1 MVFAG
6 AAVFASC
13 GCAHL
18 ATVKTTK
25 PRVPTIIAGDDQL
38 RTATEHLAHAERAQP
53 LLSLGEDLS
62 AAKPSF
68 QVLEQRRND
77 SSAQS
82 IYNFFVARA
91 AENLERAKIQPWQ
104 HKIDIVNGG
113 SDYILTTPQPI
124 DSEHDPSRYD
134 LFPTDTF
141 DIDLPLSGHDG
152 IECRTG
158 GASGDHQVIMTFATP
173 VTVNGNPQAEVKRGI
188 GQIGTGGSSN
198 GGIVSVNGAVVTVPL
213 TNVANAQTVTIRL
226 NNVSDGTYRNNVSVP
241 MGVLVGDVNATRLV
255 DGTDV
260 SLVQQHTGKTANST
274 NFRFDVDASGLIDA
288 NDVSQVQSHIGTSLP
303 PPH

>member
-1 MVFAG
+1 LNGF
-6 AAVFASC
+6 C
-13 GCAHL
+13 GG
-18 ATVKTTK
+18 T
-25 PRVPTIIAGDDQL
+25 
-38 RTATEHLAHAERAQP
+38 
-53 LLSLGEDLS
+53 
-62 AAKPSF
+62 
-68 QVLEQRRND
+68 
-77 SSAQS
+77 
-82 IYNFFVARA
+82 
-91 AENLERAKIQPWQ
+91 
-104 HKIDIVNGG
+104 
-113 SDYILTTPQPI
+113 DYIQDEVGLGKHGDVTGFPRTFDYPDIKNKGGDGTDIGAFEFRAPLTPI
-124 DSEHDPSRYD
+124 SISRKMHGSAG
-134 LFPTDTF
+134 PF